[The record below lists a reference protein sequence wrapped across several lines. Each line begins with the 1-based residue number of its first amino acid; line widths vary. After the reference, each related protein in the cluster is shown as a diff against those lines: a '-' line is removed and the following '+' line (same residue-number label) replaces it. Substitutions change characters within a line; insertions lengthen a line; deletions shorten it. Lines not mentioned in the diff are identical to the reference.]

1 MDRETCHLK
10 PNTKCRLCRT
20 TIYKRPFTFKRTPRP
35 FCSFAC
41 KNKFYSGPKAF
52 AWKGGKTLYQQRQ
65 HERQK
70 ELKIEKKQR
79 AIKLMGGKCEVCRY
93 NRCIACMD
101 FHHKD
106 PAQKDSD
113 LKHLLCKKWEY
124 IEREIQKCRLLCC
137 RCHRE
142 LHWKENHE

>member
-1 MDRETCHLK
+1 MSQ
-10 PNTKCRLCRT
+10 PNTTCDKCGKP
-20 TIYKRPFTFKRTPRP
+20 IYRTPYRLRRTP
-35 FCSFAC
+35 HHFCSFVC
-41 KNKFYSGPKAF
+41 KNKFYSGPKSF
-52 AWKGGKTLYQQRQ
+52 TWKGGKTAYQKRQ

-70 ELKIEKKQR
+70 ELKIEKKRR
-79 AIKLMGGKCEVCRY
+79 AIALMGGKCEKCKY

-106 PAQKDSD
+106 PTQKDSD

-124 IEREIQKCRLLCC
+124 IEKEIQKCRLLCC